1 MILHDVGAVA
11 ALRSLHR
18 GKFRVLMFH
27 SFEESDTTGL
37 EMICSHITRCFVPIS
52 MTAIGVAL
60 KEGNRLPDYALAV
73 TVDDGY
79 RSFLANGWPIFQRYR
94 IPVTIYAVAAFS
106 DGRSWLWWDQIE
118 FALEHTIKTSL
129 TVGIGGAPAVDLDL
143 SSNLKKAQAMS
154 SLTEE
159 LKNVPNDVR
168 IEFLNGLGRLCG
180 LEIPQHPPPHREA
193 MSWEELR
200 ALASDGVEVGCHT
213 ETHPI
218 LSRLTDL
225 AQLEQEIR
233 GAKKY
238 LEDRLGFPVT
248 HFSYPNGRE
257 IDITDSVVACV
268 RDADFA
274 TAVTTTCGLN
284 TMDIDPLRI
293 QRVPFG
299 SQIDLRYGIELLA
312 GLHL

>member
-1 MILHDVGAVA
+1 
-11 ALRSLHR
+11 
-18 GKFRVLMFH
+18 MFH

-37 EMICSHITRCFVPIS
+37 ETICSHITRSFAPIS
-52 MTAIGVAL
+52 MTTIGAAL
-60 KEGNRLPDYALAV
+60 KEGKRLPDYSLAV

-79 RSFLANGWPIFQRYR
+79 QSFLVNGWPIFKRYR
-94 IPVTIYAVAAFS
+94 IPVTVYAVAAFS
-106 DGRSWLWWDQIE
+106 DGQSWLWWDQIE
-118 FALEHTIKTSL
+118 FALENTVKTSV
-129 TVGIGGAPAVDLDL
+129 TVRVDGAPAMDLDL
-143 SSNLKKAQAMS
+143 SSNLKKARAIS

-168 IEFLNGLGRLCG
+168 LEFLNGFGRLCG
-180 LEIPQHPPPHREA
+180 VEIPHDPPPHRAA
-193 MSWEELR
+193 MSWEEFR
-200 ALASDGVEVGCHT
+200 AVAADGVEVGCHT

-225 AQLEQEIR
+225 AQIEREIR

-268 RDADFA
+268 RDAGFA

-284 TMDIDPLRI
+284 TIGIDPLRI
-293 QRVPFG
+293 RRVPFG